1 MVSEAMREMRRGQI
15 MTDADAEIFAEAL
28 ERLRY
33 GARRGQWSTDLTAEM
48 CRVVVEELESLES
61 ELIEWEKS
69 I

>member
-1 MVSEAMREMRRGQI
+1 
-15 MTDADAEIFAEAL
+15 MTDAEILEEAL

-48 CRVVVEELESLES
+48 CRVVAEELESLES